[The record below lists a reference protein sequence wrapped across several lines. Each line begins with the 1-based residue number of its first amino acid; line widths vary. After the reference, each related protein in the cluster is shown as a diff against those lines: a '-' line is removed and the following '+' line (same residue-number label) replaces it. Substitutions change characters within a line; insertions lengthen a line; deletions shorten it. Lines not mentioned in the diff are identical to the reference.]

1 MQKSQSEFVGR
12 SHPMRGDDSGYEAK
26 IAQDAPNSGN
36 LVDDILNGNFK
47 GHHNSG
53 LQSDQEQL
61 HEGEDLLGG
70 APGIDDTVED
80 LLDNLH

>member
-36 LVDDILNGNFK
+36 LVDDILNGNF
-47 GHHNSG
+47 
-53 LQSDQEQL
+53 
-61 HEGEDLLGG
+61 
-70 APGIDDTVED
+70 
-80 LLDNLH
+80 